1 MDSTGFSMDGA
12 RAAFVFLKRLNP
24 DGALGHPDAVYWTDT
39 LPKVF
44 AGDHFAF
51 ALGAVGR

>member
-1 MDSTGFSMDGA
+1 MDGA